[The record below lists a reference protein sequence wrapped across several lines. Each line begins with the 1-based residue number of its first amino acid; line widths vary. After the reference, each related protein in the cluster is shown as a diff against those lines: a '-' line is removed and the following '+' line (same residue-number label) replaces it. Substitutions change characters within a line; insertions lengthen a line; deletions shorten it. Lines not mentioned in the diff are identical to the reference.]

1 MQSISS
7 VKELKWCFCYL
18 LICGHQLTKA
28 GEITREKEEWTQIE
42 SNHATDY
49 YWYIFYQTWLK
60 ATFVFKSIDRMIC
73 ACFSCYSIL
82 AGYSNCIHG
91 RPVRYT
97 SAGCTWR
104 TNTQSQLFRVEQFR
118 VDRFRLYCI
127 DPRENKWW
135 SNKQNK
141 QTQKTRGW
149 ATRTPSRPVR
159 YTSAGCT
166 WHTNTQSQLFRVG
179 WVF

>member
-1 MQSISS
+1 MLHLNLHHMTWCQKKHFKQKHTIVSTESVNSKSMSLKPDLSYTFSI
-7 VKELKWCFCYL
+7 CFCYL

-42 SNHATDY
+42 SNHVTDY

-82 AGYSNCIHG
+82 AGYSNCIH
-91 RPVRYT
+91 R
-97 SAGCTWR
+97 
-104 TNTQSQLFRVEQFR
+104 
-118 VDRFRLYCI
+118 
-127 DPRENKWW
+127 
-135 SNKQNK
+135 
-141 QTQKTRGW
+141 
-149 ATRTPSRPVR
+149 RPVR